1 MPLELSLV
9 LCAFADLFVKT
20 VRSLVSCFRESWTF
34 SVQKYDILSFFLS
47 FFLSFSLL
55 FPRFVINIITTIIV
69 MQYESDHSVN
79 Q

>member
-34 SVQKYDILSFFLS
+34 SVQKYDIHSFFLS
-47 FFLSFSLL
+47 FSFSLL
-55 FPRFVINIITTIIV
+55 FPRFVINIITAIIV